1 MITTKHYDYRNF
13 AILNPQDLL
22 FAQQVN
28 DLINCHAITT
38 VFITCK
44 CLYSFTAKKIICAD
58 LVICPGNSCQARTHA
73 PKVSI
78 NTASC
83 QQYVASDEVTND
95 ATIVTSDEQAISTYQ
110 NIIKCNEELFSTH
123 AWDIGTFCDPAT
135 KKPFIFEY
143 KLRPGS
149 IPYVAK

>member
-1 MITTKHYDYRNF
+1 MIR
-13 AILNPQDLL
+13 
-22 FAQQVN
+22 
-28 DLINCHAITT
+28 
-38 VFITCK
+38 
-44 CLYSFTAKKIICAD
+44 AD
-58 LVICPGNSCQARTHA
+58 LVICPGKSCQARTHA
-73 PKVSI
+73 PKVSV

-135 KKPFIFEY
+135 KEPFIFEY

-149 IPYVAK
+149 IPYVAKFRPISPLKVKPAKEMIQCLL